1 MNGLEPDR
9 EGVYGKRMMNR
20 SATACLRPPSRRPRL
35 PLRSALPAWA
45 ALALLPCVAWWPA
58 ARAQSPTAAPT
69 GSIRVSVTFVG
80 GYDTDPR
87 DHGRPVALVAG
98 ALGVPPEVFRAAFTH
113 VHPAPAGSG
122 GPSEAQARD
131 NKRVLMDALAPYGI
145 TNERLDAVS
154 DQYRYAR
161 SRGERWPTRPA
172 AAYATVEN
180 GRVTGFVVTD
190 GGCGYNSPPTVA
202 VPGANGVAGVVRLVF
217 GPDFEKNGSV
227 AAINLPHGN

>member
-1 MNGLEPDR
+1 MIRLAAAR
-9 EGVYGKRMMNR
+9 LR
-20 SATACLRPPSRRPRL
+20 SPARHPRL
-35 PLRSALPAWA
+35 PLRPAFLASA
-45 ALALLPCVAWWPA
+45 ALALLRCVALMPT
-58 ARAQSPTAAPT
+58 ARAQSTTAAPT
-69 GSIRVSVTFVG
+69 GSTRVSVTFVG

-98 ALGVPPEVFRAAFTH
+98 ALGVPPEVFRAAFTR
-113 VHPAPAGSG
+113 VHPAPAGGG

-154 DQYRYAR
+154 NQYRYAR
-161 SRGERWPTRPA
+161 SRGERWPTRPT

-202 VPGANGVAGVVRLVF
+202 VPGANRVSGVVRLAF

-227 AAINLPHGN
+227 AAISLPRGN